1 MSLSRNLSI
10 TLICLI
16 LGVMLSWQYKS
27 IQNNKK
33 MASYQSGTLYT
44 LQEELL
50 AEKTKNENLRARNQ
64 ELEDQV
70 SKYINAEG
78 NNKKIEESLR
88 DEIQRCRTLA
98 GLNDV
103 VGPGVEIVIDDGEY
117 SSVTDNYLLVF
128 INEVRA
134 AEAQAIS
141 INGERIVAMTEIK
154 MTNDRTSPRIIV
166 VNGRQMQAP
175 FVIKAIADPD
185 KLSNSLNMLEGIV
198 DRFRDFY
205 GLEITVKRMDKIEIP
220 KVNDD
225 GSVLKYNLLDP
236 V

>member
-33 MASYQSGTLYT
+33 VASSQAGTLYT

-64 ELEDQV
+64 ELEEQV

-78 NNKKIEESLR
+78 NNKKIEESLME
-88 DEIQRCRTLA
+88 EIQRSMTLA

-103 VGPGVEIVIDDGEY
+103 VGPGVEIVVDDGDY
-117 SSVTDNYLLVF
+117 SNVMDTHLLVL
-128 INEVRA
+128 INEIRA
-134 AEAQAIS
+134 SEAQAIS
-141 INGERIVAMTEIK
+141 INGERIVAMSEIK
-154 MTNDRTSPRIIV
+154 MTNERTSPHIIV
-166 VNGRQMQAP
+166 INGRQMQAP
-175 FVIKAIADPD
+175 FVVKVIADPD

-198 DRFRDFY
+198 DRLRDYY
-205 GLEITVKRMDKIEIP
+205 GLEITVKKMDKIEIP
-220 KVNDD
+220 KVHDD
-225 GSVLKYNLLDP
+225 GSVLKYNLLNP

>member
-205 GLEITVKRMDKIEIP
+205 GLEVTVKKMDKIEIP

-225 GSVLKYNLLDP
+225 GAVLKYNLLDP

>member
-50 AEKTKNENLRARNQ
+50 AEKTKNENLRTRNQ

-88 DEIQRCRTLA
+88 EEIQRSRTLA

-141 INGERIVAMTEIK
+141 INGERIVSMSEIK

>member
-1 MSLSRNLSI
+1 
-10 TLICLI
+10 
-16 LGVMLSWQYKS
+16 MLSWQYKS

-50 AEKTKNENLRARNQ
+50 AEKTKNENLRTRNQ

-88 DEIQRCRTLA
+88 EEIQRSRTLA

-141 INGERIVAMTEIK
+141 INGERIVSMSEIK

>member
-154 MTNDRTSPRIIV
+154 MTNDR
-166 VNGRQMQAP
+166 
-175 FVIKAIADPD
+175 
-185 KLSNSLNMLEGIV
+185 
-198 DRFRDFY
+198 
-205 GLEITVKRMDKIEIP
+205 
-220 KVNDD
+220 
-225 GSVLKYNLLDP
+225 
-236 V
+236 